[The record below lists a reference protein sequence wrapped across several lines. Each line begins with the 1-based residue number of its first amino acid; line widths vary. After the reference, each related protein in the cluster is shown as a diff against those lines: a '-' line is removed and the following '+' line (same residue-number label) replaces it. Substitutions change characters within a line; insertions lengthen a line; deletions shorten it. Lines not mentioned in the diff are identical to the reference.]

1 RKKIANILNDYF
13 SQVFTKEDMDYMPDM
28 STCSYPILNKFSIT
42 EAEVLKGLGALK
54 INKSPGPDEIL
65 PIVLKEMKEVI
76 YKPLTKIMQQ
86 SLDTG
91 VVPTDWKIANVIPIH
106 KKGDKTEPGNYRPIS
121 LTSIICKLM
130 ETIIRS
136 KMENYL
142 YGNNIL
148 GDSQHGF
155 RKGRSCL
162 TNLLDFFEDATL
174 KTDNCKA
181 YDMVYLDF
189 QKAFDKVPHKRL
201 ILKLNAVG
209 IQGNAMTWIREW
221 LTCRKQKVLIR
232 GETSKWSEVTSGV
245 PQGSVLGPL
254 LFLIYIN
261 DLDSGIV
268 SKLIKFADD
277 TKIGGVANTAEA
289 AKVIQ
294 NDLDSIQKWAD
305 TWQMK
310 FNREKCKVL
319 HAGIKNVHY
328 KYHMGD
334 TEIEEGNYEK
344 DLGVYVDSEMS
355 SSRQCGEAIKKA
367 NKMLGYIVRS
377 VEFKSREVMLKLYN
391 ALVRPHLE
399 YLHGLSSN
407 SQPQDSSAK
416 SPEPSADESQDND
429 KETSSNGSDSGKK
442 RKRRVLFSKAQTYEL
457 ERRFRQQRYLS
468 APEREHLA
476 SLIRLTPTQVKIWFQ
491 NHRYKMK
498 RARAEKGMEV
508 THLPSPRRVAV
519 PVLVR
524 DGKPCHTLKAQDLAA
539 TFQAGIP
546 FTAYSAQALQHMQYN
561 AQYSS
566 STPQFPTAH
575 HLVQTQQWTW

>member
-1 RKKIANILNDYF
+1 
-13 SQVFTKEDMDYMPDM
+13 
-28 STCSYPILNKFSIT
+28 
-42 EAEVLKGLGALK
+42 
-54 INKSPGPDEIL
+54 KSPGPDEIL

-245 PQGSVLGPL
+245 PQGTVLGPL

-268 SKLIKFADD
+268 SKLVTFADD
-277 TKIGGVANTAEA
+277 TKMTPVRDSQLSQMPQRPRAGSEQLDNDTCHLPTACRGPTDPVRCANSLP
-289 AKVIQ
+289 
-294 NDLDSIQKWAD
+294 NDTCHLLTMHRSPSNPVRGPSI
-305 TWQMK
+305 
-310 FNREKCKVL
+310 
-319 HAGIKNVHY
+319 
-328 KYHMGD
+328 
-334 TEIEEGNYEK
+334 
-344 DLGVYVDSEMS
+344 
-355 SSRQCGEAIKKA
+355 
-367 NKMLGYIVRS
+367 
-377 VEFKSREVMLKLYN
+377 
-391 ALVRPHLE
+391 
-399 YLHGLSSN
+399 SSN
-407 SQPQDSSAK
+407 D
-416 SPEPSADESQDND
+416 
-429 KETSSNGSDSGKK
+429 T
-442 RKRRVLFSKAQTYEL
+442 
-457 ERRFRQQRYLS
+457 
-468 APEREHLA
+468 
-476 SLIRLTPTQVKIWFQ
+476 
-491 NHRYKMK
+491 
-498 RARAEKGMEV
+498 
-508 THLPSPRRVAV
+508 
-519 PVLVR
+519 
-524 DGKPCHTLKAQDLAA
+524 C
-539 TFQAGIP
+539 
-546 FTAYSAQALQHMQYN
+546 
-561 AQYSS
+561 
-566 STPQFPTAH
+566 QFPTAH
-575 HLVQTQQWTW
+575 SGPSDPVRCPSSSANYTCLLPTSLRYPSNPVRGPSSSPNDTCHLHTLRRVPSDPVCGRSISPNDTCLLPTARMDRSDLVRCPRSSPNNTCHLPTTLTGHSDNVRGRSRSPTIPVTFPTCAPAPAKRCGVQAARQTIPAKFPPHARAPVTLCRFPAAR

>member
-1 RKKIANILNDYF
+1 
-13 SQVFTKEDMDYMPDM
+13 
-28 STCSYPILNKFSIT
+28 
-42 EAEVLKGLGALK
+42 
-54 INKSPGPDEIL
+54 
-65 PIVLKEMKEVI
+65 
-76 YKPLTKIMQQ
+76 
-86 SLDTG
+86 
-91 VVPTDWKIANVIPIH
+91 
-106 KKGDKTEPGNYRPIS
+106 
-121 LTSIICKLM
+121 
-130 ETIIRS
+130 
-136 KMENYL
+136 MENYL

-174 KTDNCKA
+174 KMDNCKA

-209 IQGNAMTWIREW
+209 IQGNACTWIREW

-268 SKLIKFADD
+268 SKLVKFADN
-277 TKIGGVANTAEA
+277 TKIGGVANTVAA

-294 NDLDSIQKWAD
+294 NDLDSIQNWAD

-319 HAGIKNVHY
+319 HAGNKNVHY

-334 TEIEEGNYEK
+334 TEIEEGIYEK

-367 NKMLGYIVRS
+367 NKML
-377 VEFKSREVMLKLYN
+377 
-391 ALVRPHLE
+391 
-399 YLHGLSSN
+399 
-407 SQPQDSSAK
+407 
-416 SPEPSADESQDND
+416 
-429 KETSSNGSDSGKK
+429 
-442 RKRRVLFSKAQTYEL
+442 
-457 ERRFRQQRYLS
+457 
-468 APEREHLA
+468 
-476 SLIRLTPTQVKIWFQ
+476 
-491 NHRYKMK
+491 
-498 RARAEKGMEV
+498 
-508 THLPSPRRVAV
+508 
-519 PVLVR
+519 
-524 DGKPCHTLKAQDLAA
+524 
-539 TFQAGIP
+539 
-546 FTAYSAQALQHMQYN
+546 
-561 AQYSS
+561 
-566 STPQFPTAH
+566 
-575 HLVQTQQWTW
+575 